1 MRFCS
6 LREAWESAL
15 ELKRRPNGPGSEDPI
30 ANKRRKT
37 DLNEDGGDPT
47 VTTSVEFTPEDPP
60 SETPTEVAPPTS
72 PKTVIT
78 TEPNQFGLYRQYATA
93 PRMDPE
99 SHEITDLPVNTN
111 LPISRPA
118 STQETTSEGSDS
130 EAMFYHPFPNATVYR
145 LLDWFYGSSSTKT
158 IADLDRLVHNL
169 ACLDGPSIPHHAFSA
184 VDGWRESSV
193 KINVPNVK
201 HRYES
206 ESAALEF
213 EITGVHYRPLIEI
226 IKAVCEGPGTQNYH
240 WVPYKLFQRSHRG
253 DVRVYTDIFNSDAML
268 EEHNRIQALPADPK
282 DDDPEMRGP

>member
-37 DLNEDGGDPT
+37 DLNKDGGDPT

-72 PKTVIT
+72 VSRSGRTRRAPRALMDFLPHSLVGLASHLHPVLPAPQPTGTVPPVRSPSPEPIAVLPEPQPETVIT

-130 EAMFYHPFPNATVYR
+130 EANSTIHSLIRKENLNA
-145 LLDWFYGSSSTKT
+145 S
-158 IADLDRLVHNL
+158 
-169 ACLDGPSIPHHAFSA
+169 
-184 VDGWRESSV
+184 
-193 KINVPNVK
+193 
-201 HRYES
+201 
-206 ESAALEF
+206 
-213 EITGVHYRPLIEI
+213 
-226 IKAVCEGPGTQNYH
+226 
-240 WVPYKLFQRSHRG
+240 
-253 DVRVYTDIFNSDAML
+253 
-268 EEHNRIQALPADPK
+268 
-282 DDDPEMRGP
+282 